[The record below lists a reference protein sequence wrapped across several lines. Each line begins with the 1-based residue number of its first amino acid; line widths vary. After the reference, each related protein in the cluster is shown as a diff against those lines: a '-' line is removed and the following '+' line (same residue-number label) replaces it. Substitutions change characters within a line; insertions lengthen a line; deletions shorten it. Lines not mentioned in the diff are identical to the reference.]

1 MLRPRSECVSLVS
14 ICAGDFRCSA
24 LLGASLEGRQCRD
37 AGSGAAP
44 LLLYPSRIGSTSIC
58 CKRHYFSV
66 LYHSGPD
73 SKANSAETLGWKQ
86 QLCCCTIAN
95 RLAQLRASAPAG
107 AIRCS

>member
-1 MLRPRSECVSLVS
+1 MQGRRIRS
-14 ICAGDFRCSA
+14 
-24 LLGASLEGRQCRD
+24 GAS
-37 AGSGAAP
+37 AAVP
-44 LLLYPSRIGSTSIC
+44 VQKCSTSIC

-95 RLAQLRASAPAG
+95 TLAQLRASAPAG